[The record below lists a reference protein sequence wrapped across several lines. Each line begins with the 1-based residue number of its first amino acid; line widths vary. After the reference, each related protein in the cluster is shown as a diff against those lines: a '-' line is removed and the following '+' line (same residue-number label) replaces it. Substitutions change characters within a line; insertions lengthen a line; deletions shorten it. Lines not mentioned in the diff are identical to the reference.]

1 MIYDDNELAH
11 YCITAPSP
19 LPLLLAAAIA
29 RKGKKVSERDYGDC
43 RREVSEALPR
53 LWRVLIKR

>member
-1 MIYDDNELAH
+1 MTIMNWP
-11 YCITAPSP
+11 ITALL
-19 LPLLLAAAIA
+19 LPLLAGAAIA

>member
-11 YCITAPSP
+11 YCITAPPS
-19 LPLLLAAAIA
+19 LLGGGAIA

>member
-1 MIYDDNELAH
+1 MTIMNWP
-11 YCITAPSP
+11 ITA
-19 LPLLLAAAIA
+19 LLLPPRSLCSLAGAAIA

>member
-11 YCITAPSP
+11 YCITAPS
-19 LPLLLAAAIA
+19 LLAGAAIA